1 MSPEE
6 VLGLADDIY
15 REDVV
20 FRDPR
25 NAFRGLKNYKT
36 IFWSLRF
43 HGRLFFKVLYV
54 DVQRLWQPDDQQIKY
69 GPPALDLQLRL
80 NPSSAHPQHLQ
91 EQHIRTMRR
100 MQFTGRHGGTTK
112 GATRLPRQ
120 L

>member
-1 MSPEE
+1 M
-6 VLGLADDIY
+6 
-15 REDVV
+15 

-69 GPPALDLQLRL
+69 GPLQLL
-80 NPSSAHPQHLQ
+80 SCTLGNSNASLALTCYILSSCCWICCIMVLDVRSAKNACFQL
-91 EQHIRTMRR
+91 
-100 MQFTGRHGGTTK
+100 HGINVRYIK
-112 GATRLPRQ
+112 LACSQ
-120 L
+120 AV